1 VASNRLNIQFHAH
14 ALDRLRHRLPTVKK
28 EWLRGRLRQRIRTE
42 LRKGAR
48 VNDRGALEV
57 EVEPGMRAVCFPSLM
72 GGWEVKT
79 IIKEGWE
86 EEEMKA
92 RVIYGDYDGDK
103 EKVSGHQAEGD
114 QMSVK
119 KCHDCPFKSDV
130 STNGQGGVRW
140 TCLVTGKMLYIT
152 ECVRGAAGE

>member
-1 VASNRLNIQFHAH
+1 MTSNRLNIQFHAH
-14 ALDRLRHRLPTVKK
+14 ALDRLRQRLPTVKK

-86 EEEMKA
+86 EEVNKA
-92 RVIYGDYDGDK
+92 RVEYGDRGNK
-103 EKVSGHQAEGD
+103 EVSGQASD

-119 KCHDCPFKSDV
+119 KCWDCPFKSDV
-130 STNGQGGVRW
+130 STNGQGGVKW
-140 TCLVTGKMLYIT
+140 TCLVTGKVLYIT
-152 ECVRGAAGE
+152 ECVKEAAGE

>member
-1 VASNRLNIQFHAH
+1 MASNRLNIQFHAH
-14 ALDRLRHRLPTVKK
+14 ALDRLRQRLPAVKK

-86 EEEMKA
+86 DEVEERAGYAGYKS
-92 RVIYGDYDGDK
+92 DGK
-103 EKVSGHQAEGD
+103 ISGQESD
-114 QMSVK
+114 QMTVK
-119 KCHDCPFKSDV
+119 KCWDCPFKSDT

-152 ECVRGAAGE
+152 ECVREAAGE